1 MTNREVEV
9 GRFFRKRF
17 LFHSQK
23 EKNGP
28 QACFKVRSLV
38 FFGGD
43 KISRID
49 FDCFQIQ
56 FRQLRQ
62 IATDIA

>member
-17 LFHSQK
+17 FPQPERKNNGSQAVSKFSLF
-23 EKNGP
+23 
-28 QACFKVRSLV
+28 

-43 KISRID
+43 KISHND

-56 FRQLRQ
+56 FRQLR
-62 IATDIA
+62 